1 MQARILLVDD
11 EEGIRS
17 IIRDDLRD
25 LGWDV
30 IESQSA
36 DEAIELLGSTTVDVV
51 LTDIRMPK
59 VTGFHLL
66 KNIRSKFGTEPPV
79 VLMSAHTDVQFWD
92 AYDAGADGYFGKPFR
107 LSDLQN
113 LLEHKKTPMEQKW
126 SESFLDPN
134 AAHVAHHF
142 QLSDEGKANPVMSLG
157 RGGMFLKTDAPQI
170 RRGHKVSFE
179 IQMSGMQLKGMGV
192 VLWRRLQDE
201 KDLSAGFGIEFLYL
215 DPSCRMDI
223 IRTIAASK
231 SLPYIP
237 KGTMEKS

>member
-25 LGWDV
+25 LGWEV
-30 IESQSA
+30 MESQSA
-36 DEAIELLGSTTVDVV
+36 DEAMELLNHTAVDVV

-66 KNIRSKFGTEPPV
+66 KNIRSRFGTEPPV

-113 LLEHKKTPMEQKW
+113 LLEHKKIPIEQKW
-126 SESFLDPN
+126 SESLLDPN
-134 AAHVAHHF
+134 AAHIAYHF
-142 QLSDEGKANPVMSLG
+142 QLKDEEKTNPMMSLG
-157 RGGMFLKTDAPQI
+157 RGGMFLKTNAPQV

-179 IQMSGMQLKGMGV
+179 IQLPGMQLKGVGV
-192 VLWRRLQDE
+192 VLWRRLQNE
-201 KDLSAGFGIEFLYL
+201 MDLSAGFGIEFLYL
-215 DPSCRMDI
+215 DPACRMNI
-223 IRTIAASK
+223 IRTIASSK